1 MAKEI
6 VNRVA
11 NSALQ
16 VIDLE
21 DLYQEGTRTLVSVTH
36 FLDDGVVLRETSF
49 RERLLAHD
57 WSAYQ
62 NHFVAVNCPED
73 VIVPQWATLLIVTYL
88 QPIAKAV
95 VVGSLKELEQHLFA
109 EKLSTFN
116 YKAYKNGLVMI
127 KGCSNKPVPQ
137 QALGL
142 LAGKLVPIVKKLS
155 FGEACSS
162 VPLYKKYTT

>member
-11 NSALQ
+11 SSALQ

-21 DLYQEGTRTLVSVTH
+21 DLYQEGTRTLISITD
-36 FLDDGVVLRETSF
+36 FLDGGIVLREESF
-49 RERLLAHD
+49 RERLQVHN

-62 NHFVAVNCPED
+62 QQYVAVHCPED
-73 VIVPQWATLLIVTYL
+73 VIVPQWATLLLVTYL
-88 QPIAKAV
+88 QPVAKKV
-95 VVGSLKELEQHLFA
+95 VVGVLEDLEQHLFA
-109 EKLSTFN
+109 ESLSSFDVKP
-116 YKAYKNGLVMI
+116 YKDGIVMI

-142 LAGKLVPIVKKLS
+142 LTSKLLPIVKKLS

-162 VPLYKKYTT
+162 VPLYRK